1 MSKGSKVLNFIKKVD
16 QLGSSVNLQ
25 VNNGD
30 NFKTLLGV
38 VMTILYFSLLGAY
51 TVAQFIQMA
60 DKSQGSSA
68 QSLILQRDSASM
80 NITFQPGPLGYRFAI
95 GFRNPNFDE
104 TYGKFYAKQVNS
116 TIDYVNIQL

>member
-25 VNNGD
+25 VNHGD

-51 TVAQFIQMA
+51 TVAQFI
-60 DKSQGSSA
+60 
-68 QSLILQRDSASM
+68 
-80 NITFQPGPLGYRFAI
+80 
-95 GFRNPNFDE
+95 
-104 TYGKFYAKQVNS
+104 
-116 TIDYVNIQL
+116 